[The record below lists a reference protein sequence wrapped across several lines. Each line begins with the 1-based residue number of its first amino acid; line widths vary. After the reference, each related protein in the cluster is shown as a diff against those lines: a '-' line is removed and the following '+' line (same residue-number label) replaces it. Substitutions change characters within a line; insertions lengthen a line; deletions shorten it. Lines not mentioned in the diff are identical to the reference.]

1 MSRQLEQTDQL
12 YKSGMVQKKIAE
24 RLGIAEGDGNL
35 SPAKTQRNLPHQ
47 KSAPASAQIQAEK
60 NKFPT
65 KKNTVPNGTGCIAVK
80 EKRPMT

>member
-35 SPAKTQRNLPHQ
+35 
-47 KSAPASAQIQAEK
+47 
-60 NKFPT
+60 
-65 KKNTVPNGTGCIAVK
+65 
-80 EKRPMT
+80 

>member
-12 YKSGMVQKKIAE
+12 YKSGMVQKKRAE

-35 SPAKTQRNLPHQ
+35 SPAKIQRNLPHQ
-47 KSAPASAQIQAEK
+47 KSALASGKSKPKK

-65 KKNTVPNGTGCIAVK
+65 KKIRSQMAQNGLRER
-80 EKRPMT
+80 EKGR